1 MKNNLT
7 DFKKIKGFLSHEE
20 GLFLYKLA
28 KRNCLKSFS
37 VEIGSYCGKSACYIA
52 EACKENKTYLISIDH
67 HQGSEEQQFGEEY
80 FDSEVYDYK
89 KKVVS
94 TLPLFLKNIK
104 KFSLSDYIKPL
115 VMSSEEASK
124 IVDSEIE
131 LVFIDGSHTYESAR
145 LDFNSWKNKIKV
157 GGILAIHDIYD
168 TEKEGGQA
176 PREIYE
182 TALKEKFILVDRV
195 KSLVA
200 LRKIS

>member
-80 FDSEVYDYK
+80 FDSEIYKKK
-89 KKVVS
+89 KKVVD
-94 TLPLFLKNIK
+94 TLPLFLENIK

>member
-89 KKVVS
+89 KKVVD

>member
-80 FDSEVYDYK
+80 FDNEIYDYK
-89 KKVVS
+89 KKVVD
-94 TLPLFLKNIK
+94 TLPLFLENIK

-168 TEKEGGQA
+168 TEIEGGQA